1 MSSLLLAMRFLAS
14 FQAQEA
20 PTPNHP
26 PSTII
31 RHVGGDVLSPVVIA
45 STGPVYPSL
54 YWHKNTDH
62 HVLAHLIVDGLP
74 QDIKVLTRGSRPF
87 DDAAPKAVRTY
98 RSKPSTEFG
107 KPVPVEIDMDVQ
119 FKVF

>member
-14 FQAQEA
+14 FQALEA

-31 RHVGGDVLSPVVIA
+31 RHAGGDVLSPVVIA

-62 HVLAHLIVDGLP
+62 HVLAHLIVDGF
-74 QDIKVLTRGSRPF
+74 R
-87 DDAAPKAVRTY
+87 RT
-98 RSKPSTEFG
+98 SKL
-107 KPVPVEIDMDVQ
+107 
-119 FKVF
+119 